1 LSGGWHAPYDRDIV
15 LIANTEED
23 VIAATRSMESIGLD
37 RVTGWVSFDSIPAD
51 QIEPI
56 NLISV
61 EDAMGRGA
69 LGEVNILDVRGRSE
83 YEEGHIPGVTW
94 IPFGYLEGRLSEV
107 PKDKPLVIHCA
118 GGNRSPIAYTVLRK
132 HGLQNL
138 FEMNAGYKGYAATG
152 GEVQTGVSESLVGT

>member
-1 LSGGWHAPYDRDIV
+1 
-15 LIANTEED
+15 
-23 VIAATRSMESIGLD
+23 MEAIGLD
-37 RVTGWVSFDSIPAD
+37 RVTGWVQFDEIPSD
-51 QIEPI
+51 QVEPI

-61 EDAMGRGA
+61 EDAIGQAA

-83 YEEGHIPGVTW
+83 YEVGHIPGVTW

-107 PKDKPLVIHCA
+107 PKVKPLVIHCA

-138 FEMNAGYKGYAATG
+138 FEMNAGYKGYQASGRETQSG
-152 GEVQTGVSESLVGT
+152 ISEADLIEA